1 MDSAVISVSE
11 TVDFQKIFIAY
22 WKLVTDQC
30 ILAPFK
36 KKKKKTNPENMK
48 FG

>member
-1 MDSAVISVSE
+1 MDSTVISVSE

-30 ILAPFK
+30 ILAPL
-36 KKKKKTNPENMK
+36 KKKTTPENMK